1 MTERRSGI
9 SRVIRMDRETIF
21 KYVSIVLAA
30 VALILGIVTC
40 VNVGNVKKSISFDTS
55 VDVAVADPGMGN
67 AVSGTAAEPETEQSS
82 TIVSETGSE
91 TGTESSEA
99 AAENSTE
106 APEQEAAGAVSGSTN
121 IILKDGSLKLVNS
134 YIRVPKVDAET
145 TSEDLFVYLEG
156 ENTVRYDSGSDYLV
170 VNDQAVVKTINAID
184 ATYNGI
190 SEFTGADGTPIL
202 IGERRVSDTSAIAV
216 VYTLGSAEST
226 EEDIAKVQ
234 SILNNAKASVRIET
248 FTIFGQPANPDFAQ
262 DIVMTDKAV
271 ELTNGS
277 DVIYISPYTGTF
289 ASGNT
294 SPLTAGAVTMT
305 YNSEIMDSQSGYI
318 PYIYEFSADQ
328 NGVTS
333 TGSDG
338 VLMAKFLAQKN
349 LQIINLFEF

>member
-1 MTERRSGI
+1 M
-9 SRVIRMDRETIF
+9 RMDRESII
-21 KYVSIVLAA
+21 KYISIVLAA
-30 VALILGIVTC
+30 VALILGIVTSL
-40 VNVGNVKKSISFDTS
+40 NVGNVKKSISFDTS
-55 VDVAVADPGMGN
+55 VDVALAGPGTG
-67 AVSGTAAEPETEQSS
+67 SGSTETAAEAETETS
-82 TIVSETGSE
+82 TEGDSGTE
-91 TGTESSEA
+91 TGTEAEA
-99 AAENSTE
+99 GTE
-106 APEQEAAGAVSGSTN
+106 APAQESASQSGSTN

-134 YIRVPKVDAET
+134 FIRVPKTDAET

-170 VNDQAVVKTINAID
+170 VNDQAVVKTINAVD

-202 IGERRVSDTSAIAV
+202 IGERQVSSTSAIAV
-216 VYTLGSAEST
+216 VYTLGSTEST
-226 EEDIAKVQ
+226 EEDIAVVQ
-234 SILNNAKASVRIET
+234 SILNNARAGVKIDT

-262 DIVMTDKAV
+262 NIVMTDKAV

-328 NGVTS
+328 NGITS
-333 TGSDG
+333 TESDG

-349 LQIINLFEF
+349 LQIINLFEY